1 MLDLVIPEDKWE
13 SNSDMSDYEN
23 DDEILSRNIDEFNRI
38 KKEQAK
44 KGDKKDLLHYMAEMD
59 RELAKTTIGKSFE
72 KKQREEG
79 VESDFDDIEDFEP
92 VDIDMNAVKNMMESY
107 KLQGAA
113 AGPTSNLLSSILD
126 EHKETQM

>member
-1 MLDLVIPEDKWE
+1 
-13 SNSDMSDYEN
+13 MSDYEN

-38 KKEQAK
+38 KKEQTQ
-44 KGDKKDLLHYMAEMD
+44 KGDKKDLLQYMEEMD

-79 VESDFDDIEDFEP
+79 GESDFDDIEDFEP

-107 KLQGAA
+107 KLQGAS
-113 AGPTSNLLSSILD
+113 AGPTSNLLSSLLN
-126 EHKETQM
+126 EHKETKM